1 MATKITGRLYT
12 KAEVGSLVDALE
24 SHVRE
29 VHELAVS
36 AATDAKSGNSFHAYR
51 AFRDKAG
58 EFETFSI
65 LIEGRLNRMEEGTD
79 PQLLAQF
86 ELLTSHTYKE
96 LIRASIKFLYVL
108 AAGATLPLGTREIF
122 MQELRTLH
130 DTQKKL
136 TEPRYAGRLDEET
149 KRNLKVAEDIL
160 NEIIDKA
167 PSLLNFGS
175 R

>member
-1 MATKITGRLYT
+1 MRAKFYT
-12 KAEVGSLVDALE
+12 RAEVENLVDALE
-24 SHVRE
+24 VHVRE
-29 VHELAVS
+29 VHELAGHAAQQAAS
-36 AATDAKSGNSFHAYR
+36 ANSFHAYR

-65 LIEGRLNRMEEGTD
+65 LIEGRLNRMEDGANPDLQQTFD
-79 PQLLAQF
+79 
-86 ELLTSHTYKE
+86 ELTAVTYKE

-108 AAGATLPLGTREIF
+108 AAHASLPLGTREIF

-130 DTQKKL
+130 DTKAKL
-136 TEPRYAGRLDEET
+136 SQSRYAERLDDEAR
-149 KRNLKVAEDIL
+149 RNLKVAEDIL

-167 PSLLNFGS
+167 PSLLSFGG